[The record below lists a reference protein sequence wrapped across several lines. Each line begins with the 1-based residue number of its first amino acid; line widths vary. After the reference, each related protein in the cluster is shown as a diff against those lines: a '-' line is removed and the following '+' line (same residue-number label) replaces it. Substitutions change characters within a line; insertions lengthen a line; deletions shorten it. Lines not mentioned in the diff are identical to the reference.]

1 MRAAALLRP
10 GARWLLAVVLAGA
23 LAGCGVTAP
32 RGSDGYADLDSLG
45 VADTDRVLTLS
56 IGPALLRFAAAH
68 VEDDPETRELLRSLD
83 GVRIRIYEIDGD
95 AARVAQRMGGIS
107 RKLQAQGWEQVLLAR
122 SGGEEAHM
130 LMKVV
135 DSYFSQMH
143 PEVAAIRLAKA
154 QEAGLEKISFAWLGS
169 TDKGQRY
176 YYRVQG
182 PTFLI
187 EHNNTQGNGNHI
199 HSVWRDFNGDFGR
212 DLLREH
218 VASVTH

>member
-10 GARWLLAVVLAGA
+10 GAWLLLAVVLAGA

-83 GVRIRIYEIDGD
+83 GVRIRVYEINGD

-107 RKLQAQGWEQVLLAR
+107 LKLQTQGWERVLLAR
-122 SGGEEAHM
+122 SEGEEAHM

-135 DSYFSQMH
+135 DQRICGMTVLVSDGESEAVVVNLMGDIQPRQFSNVMTALDVDAGGAR
-143 PEVAAIRLAKA
+143 EVRPDEVRPDEGASSPN
-154 QEAGLEKISFAWLGS
+154 ELGS
-169 TDKGQRY
+169 
-176 YYRVQG
+176 
-182 PTFLI
+182 
-187 EHNNTQGNGNHI
+187 
-199 HSVWRDFNGDFGR
+199 
-212 DLLREH
+212 
-218 VASVTH
+218 